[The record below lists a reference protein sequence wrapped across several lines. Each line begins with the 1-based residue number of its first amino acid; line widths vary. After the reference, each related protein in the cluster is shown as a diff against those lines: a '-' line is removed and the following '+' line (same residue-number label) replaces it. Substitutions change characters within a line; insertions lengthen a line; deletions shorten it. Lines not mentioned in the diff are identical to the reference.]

1 MIDRR
6 GAALAAGAGLLI
18 LTAVSSDLSRL
29 PRRAAFLFR
38 AASADSNTRHLNG
51 TVASPDRQFYVFL
64 ESARRSLPAGAP
76 GVAILGAPRDS
87 PAEHLVPYLFT
98 PARAMVLTER
108 VPPGWFVAVYGPPPP
123 GAWKVVAQLWRGVLM
138 APGP

>member
-6 GAALAAGAGLLI
+6 VAALAAGAGLLI
-18 LTAVSSDLSRL
+18 LTAASGDLDKL

-38 AASADSNTRHLNG
+38 TASADSNTRHLNG

-64 ESARRSLPAGAP
+64 ESARRNLPPATP
-76 GVAILGAPRDS
+76 GVAVLGAPLDS
-87 PAEHLVPYLFT
+87 PAEYLVPYHFT
-98 PARAMVLTER
+98 PVRATVLR
-108 VPPGWFVAVYGPPPP
+108 DRIPPGWLLAVYGQPPP
-123 GAWKVVAQLWRGVLM
+123 GAWKVVAQVWKGVLM